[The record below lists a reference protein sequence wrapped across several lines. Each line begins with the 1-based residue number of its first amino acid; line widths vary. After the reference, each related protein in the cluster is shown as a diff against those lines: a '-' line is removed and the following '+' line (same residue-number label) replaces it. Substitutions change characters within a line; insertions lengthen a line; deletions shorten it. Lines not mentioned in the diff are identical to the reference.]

1 MVAIADQLP
10 VVEQD
15 PTEPAF
21 VQNPYN
27 FYRHIRALGDFVF
40 WKEYERPIAT
50 TQAGVA
56 QVLRHPK
63 LGRAMPDGAQIPV
76 LEEMK
81 PFYDLEEF
89 SLLELEGPDH
99 ARIRRLAMEGF
110 GRTPMAMMAPTVSQ
124 IADRLIDAFPDNE
137 RFDLLS
143 SYAQPLTALTI
154 TEFLG
159 VDPEQSHQMQIWSNA
174 MVAIYQARRDQE
186 VERASAN
193 AAKELSQL
201 VNEFIL
207 FLSKKPNDGFL
218 CKLMSAEK
226 EGVISRGELV
236 STVVLLLNAGQQA
249 TAHAIGNAVNLL
261 AAFPERTLALQ
272 PENIAATVEECL
284 RFDPPLHLFSRF
296 VYQSVSLLGIDFPS
310 GSVVGCLLGSSC
322 RDDAVWPD
330 GEKFD
335 PFRARRNHQAFGV
348 GLHACVGAS
357 LARLEMQIALPAL
370 FSRCPELTIVTPPT
384 VANLY
389 HFHGLERLDVQVR

>member
-1 MVAIADQLP
+1 MFAIADHLP

-15 PTEPAF
+15 PTDPSF
-21 VQNPYN
+21 VQDPYN
-27 FYRHIRALGDFVF
+27 FYRHIRSLGDFVF
-40 WKEYERPIAT
+40 WKEYDRPIAT

-56 QVLRHPK
+56 QVLKHPK
-63 LGRAMPDGAQIPV
+63 LGRAVPEGARPIV
-76 LEEMK
+76 LEEIK

-99 ARIRRLAMEGF
+99 RRIRRLAMEGF
-110 GRTPMAMMAPTVSQ
+110 DRTSMAMMTPTVSQ
-124 IADRLIDAFPDNE
+124 IADRLIDAFPENE
-137 RFDLLS
+137 PFDLLA
-143 SYAQPLTALTI
+143 SYAQPMTALTI

-174 MVAIYQARRDQE
+174 MVAIYQARRDPE

-193 AAKELSQL
+193 AAKELSHL
-201 VNEFIL
+201 VNEFIV
-207 FLSKKPNDGFL
+207 FLRKRPNDGFL
-218 CKLMSAEK
+218 CKLMNAEK
-226 EGVISRGELV
+226 EGIISRGELV

-261 AAFPERTLALQ
+261 ATFPERTLALQ
-272 PENIAATVEECL
+272 PEQIAATVEECL
-284 RFDPPLHLFSRF
+284 RFDPPLHLFSRY
-296 VYQSVSLLGIDFPS
+296 VYQSVSLLGIDLPS

-348 GLHACVGAS
+348 GMHACVGAS
-357 LARLEMQIALPAL
+357 LARLEMQIALPAF
-370 FSRCPELTIVTPPT
+370 FSRCPDLTIVTPPK

-389 HFHGLERLDVQVR
+389 HFHGLERLDVKV